1 MSNWR
6 PLRRIDFSR
15 VKVSLTGM
23 SDPSKAVSGLAAESP
38 AAPAVVAALAD
49 PAVTTKA
56 RRPFVQS
63 PGDRSLD
70 QWRGVALVFVL
81 ISHGFKQT
89 GNVEGVGRVGVNL
102 FFFISGI
109 LVFRSLSKGP
119 QELAAGAKYFW
130 IRRTKRLV
138 PAKWFYLF
146 CMSLLLLVI
155 WTPPV
160 TDAFRESF
168 FRGLPSSFLYYR
180 NYYVSLVF
188 GNDENL
194 AGHLWSLACEM
205 QFYILAPLIFFAG
218 GQSIV
223 RRSVVYAA
231 VLVAM
236 LGGGM
241 FVIGRNGYNHYS
253 FQVAAWPMM
262 VGFFAAFLHH
272 TFPKH
277 VARWGKPLFWI
288 GVASC
293 LPLVWAMLSPHVDV
307 EAHKQVV
314 VLAGTFLVAGSFG
327 CYLEGI
333 APVGFAGNAFHY
345 LGNRTYSIYL
355 WQQPLTIGGLL
366 PTTLALSGG
375 ALMIPVHAIGSLL
388 SIPIGAL
395 SFRYLEQPFMSKYKP
410 KPATKDSMNPPHPQG
425 VLPNDGACPS
435 PGAAT

>member
-1 MSNWR
+1 MRRGAGIDEAGKVSANSRQGLWPKISPIYPKIAMSKRRSFFNGSPEQTVKTIITSNWR

-160 TDAFRESF
+160 TDAFPGIVFSRPA
-168 FRGLPSSFLYYR
+168 LL
-180 NYYVSLVF
+180 VSL
-188 GNDENL
+188 L
-194 AGHLWSLACEM
+194 PQLLR
-205 QFYILAPLIFFAG
+205 QP
-218 GQSIV
+218 
-223 RRSVVYAA
+223 
-231 VLVAM
+231 
-236 LGGGM
+236 
-241 FVIGRNGYNHYS
+241 
-253 FQVAAWPMM
+253 
-262 VGFFAAFLHH
+262 
-272 TFPKH
+272 
-277 VARWGKPLFWI
+277 
-288 GVASC
+288 C
-293 LPLVWAMLSPHVDV
+293 LR
-307 EAHKQVV
+307 Q
-314 VLAGTFLVAGSFG
+314 
-327 CYLEGI
+327 
-333 APVGFAGNAFHY
+333 
-345 LGNRTYSIYL
+345 
-355 WQQPLTIGGLL
+355 
-366 PTTLALSGG
+366 
-375 ALMIPVHAIGSLL
+375 
-388 SIPIGAL
+388 
-395 SFRYLEQPFMSKYKP
+395 
-410 KPATKDSMNPPHPQG
+410 
-425 VLPNDGACPS
+425 
-435 PGAAT
+435 